1 MKTRSCRLAGF
12 DIIRQKALIS
22 RLKMFAMIILLI
34 VVVGGLAFIGV
45 VSLNSSRR
53 PRPFLDMDGKPLA
66 GSISEKA
73 FVEINGVKQG
83 LFIKGKR
90 LENPVLLYLHG
101 GMPDFFL
108 TQRYPTG
115 LEDLFT
121 VVWWEQR
128 GAGISYSGGI
138 DPKTLN
144 SRQLIEDTKT
154 LSRYLCRRF
163 GREKIYL
170 MGHSGGAFIGLQVA
184 AEAPELYHAYIGV
197 AQMVNQRASEKE
209 AYDEM
214 LRTFEKRGDEG
225 MARRLRRAPVPP
237 QGDIPKAYL
246 AVRDKA
252 MHRAGVGTMHGM
264 RSVLTG
270 LFIPSLFFREYS
282 LADKVKLWRAKA
294 KAGLSVI
301 SEEILATDLSQTIT
315 RLDIPFYVFHG
326 AMDRT
331 VSYTLSKIYFEQVQ
345 APVKGFYTF
354 AGSAHCPLFEEAGK
368 MVRIL
373 ISDVLKRENGLS
385 DP

>member
-1 MKTRSCRLAGF
+1 MFTW
-12 DIIRQKALIS
+12 IIV
-22 RLKMFAMIILLI
+22 LL
-34 VVVGGLAFIGV
+34 VLLSGLAFVGV
-45 VSLNSSRR
+45 VSINSSGH
-53 PRPFLDMDGKPLA
+53 PRPFLDEDGKPLA
-66 GSISEKA
+66 ASISEKA
-73 FVEINGVKQG
+73 FVEINGVRQG
-83 LFIKGKR
+83 LFIKGKS
-90 LENPVLLYLHG
+90 LENPVLLYVHG

-128 GAGISYSGGI
+128 GAGISYSGSI

-154 LSRYLCRRF
+154 LSRYLGRRF

-170 MGHSGGAFIGLQVA
+170 MGHSGGAFIGLQAA

-214 LRTFEKRGDEG
+214 LRFFEQQGDKG
-225 MARRLRRAPVPP
+225 MVRRLRRAPVLS
-237 QGDIPKAYL
+237 QGDIPRAYL

-252 MHRAGVGTMHGM
+252 MHRSGVGTMHTM
-264 RSVLTG
+264 RSVFTG

-282 LADKVKLWRAKA
+282 FADKVKLWRAKA
-294 KAGLSVI
+294 SAGLSVI
-301 SEEILATDLSQTIT
+301 SEEILATDLSQKIN
-315 RLDIPFYVFHG
+315 RLDVPFYVFHG
-326 AMDRT
+326 SMDRT
-331 VSYTLSKIYFEQVQ
+331 VSYALSKIYFQQVQ
-345 APVKGFYTF
+345 APIKGFYTF
-354 AGSAHCPLFEEAGK
+354 AGSAHCPLFEEPGK
-368 MVRIL
+368 MAQIL
-373 ISDVLKRENGLS
+373 IRDVLKRENGLS